1 MGDPNLRLEIVHKH
15 KVSIIGAGSWGL
27 TLTSLFCDAN
37 KEIVLYTGN
46 TQKIEQLEK
55 YNKLDKPVSVSF
67 IPGTVNFTNDLGLA
81 IKDADLIILCC
92 TSQSMRSVTKKIAS
106 QLGNS
111 LSTGA
116 KKPIIVSAVK
126 GLDLTTLER
135 MSQIIEQE
143 IPMVEVCVLS
153 GPNLAKEI
161 LQGLPTAAVI
171 ASSTPQ
177 AATKVQQILSVP
189 KFRLYTNTD
198 VIGVEL
204 GGTLKNVI
212 AIAAGCADGLKLGA
226 NAKAALI
233 TRGLAEM
240 TRLAVHLGAKPI
252 TLAGLAGMGDLLAT
266 CSSPLS
272 RNFNLG
278 MQMAQGKSLQ
288 NVLDETGAVIEGVAT
303 TAAVCKLSEKLNI
316 ELPIAKL
323 VQAFLD
329 GSLSPAQAIMT
340 LMNRPLI
347 SE

>member
-1 MGDPNLRLEIVHKH
+1 MPLSEEKH
-15 KVSIIGAGSWGL
+15 EPKITIMGAGSWGL
-27 TLTSLFCDAN
+27 TLASLFAQATKN
-37 KEIVLYTGN
+37 ITLYTSSV
-46 TQKIEQLEK
+46 EK
-55 YNKLDKPVSVSF
+55 AQSLTKENKLDKPVPVHFTPGAVS
-67 IPGTVNFTNDLGLA
+67 FTNDLSLA
-81 IKDADLIILCC
+81 IRESRIIILCC
-92 TSQSMRSVTKKIAS
+92 TSQSMRTLTKQIANC
-106 QLGNS
+106 LKTEEG
-111 LSTGA
+111 STNYQI
-116 KKPIIVSAVK
+116 PILVSAVK
-126 GLDLTTLER
+126 GLELDSLKR
-135 MSQIIEQE
+135 MTEVMEQE
-143 IPMVEVCVLS
+143 IPTVETCVLS

-161 LQGLPTAAVI
+161 LLGLPTAAVI
-171 ASSTPQ
+171 ASKSTKASMQ
-177 AATKVQQILSVP
+177 VQNLLSLP

-212 AIAAGCADGLKLGA
+212 AIAAGCADGLNLGA

-240 TRLAVHLGAKPI
+240 TRLAVHLGAKTT
-252 TLAGLAGMGDLLAT
+252 TLAGLSGMGDLLAT

-278 MQMAQGKSLQ
+278 MEMAKGKSLQ
-288 NVLDETGAVIEGVAT
+288 NVLSETGAVIEGVTT

-329 GSLSPAQAIMT
+329 GSLTPAEAIMT